1 MTPEQIQIALALR
14 GVVFPPATN
23 VKRFAE
29 SMIYLAQHRPAA
41 ELSPKQ
47 AVFLKNL
54 AWKYRRQLPADIVRL
69 GLKPETRERSTP
81 LRSAMRGWQESL

>member
-1 MTPEQIQIALALR
+1 MTPYEITIALALR

-23 VKRFAE
+23 VTRFAE

-47 AVFLKNL
+47 SLFLKKV
-54 AWKYRRQLPADIVRL
+54 AWKFRRQLPEAVVRL
-69 GLKPETRERSTP
+69 GLKTETTAPSRR
-81 LRSAMRGWQESL
+81 AMRSWMESL